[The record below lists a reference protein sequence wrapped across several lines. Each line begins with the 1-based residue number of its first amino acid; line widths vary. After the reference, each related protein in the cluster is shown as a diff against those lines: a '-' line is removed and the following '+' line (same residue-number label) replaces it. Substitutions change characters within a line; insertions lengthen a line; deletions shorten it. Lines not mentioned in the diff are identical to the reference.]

1 VLLFF
6 IGALFY
12 FVSPS
17 KMESN
22 WHPFQPAGWGG
33 TLAGAAVVFFAYIGF
48 DAVSTAAQEAKNP
61 QKDMP
66 IGILGSLVICTILY
80 ILVSFVLTGVVNY
93 KQLDVPDPIA
103 VGVDAIGLTWLSP
116 FVKLGAIAGLSSVI
130 LVMLLGQPRVFFSMA
145 NDGLLPKVFAK
156 VHPRF
161 RTPYITTIITG
172 IVVMIAA
179 GVLPIGIAGELV
191 SIGTLFA
198 FAIVCAGVLVLRIR
212 QPEVVRPFKTPYV
225 FAVAP
230 LGVISAVVLMA
241 FLPGD
246 TWIRL
251 IIWMVIGLV
260 IYFFYGAGRSR
271 LGRGA
276 AAD

>member
-1 VLLFF
+1 
-6 IGALFY
+6 
-12 FVSPS
+12 
-17 KMESN
+17 
-22 WHPFQPAGWGG
+22 
-33 TLAGAAVVFFAYIGF
+33 
-48 DAVSTAAQEAKNP
+48 
-61 QKDMP
+61 
-66 IGILGSLVICTILY
+66 
-80 ILVSFVLTGVVNY
+80 
-93 KQLDVPDPIA
+93 
-103 VGVDAIGLTWLSP
+103 
-116 FVKLGAIAGLSSVI
+116 
-130 LVMLLGQPRVFFSMA
+130 MLLGQPRVFFSMA
-145 NDGLLPKVFAK
+145 NDGLLPRVFAK

-172 IVVMIAA
+172 IVVMIVA

-191 SIGTLFA
+191 CIGTLLA
-198 FAIVCAGVLVLRIR
+198 FTIVWAGVLVLRIR

>member
-1 VLLFF
+1 
-6 IGALFY
+6 
-12 FVSPS
+12 
-17 KMESN
+17 
-22 WHPFQPAGWGG
+22 
-33 TLAGAAVVFFAYIGF
+33 
-48 DAVSTAAQEAKNP
+48 
-61 QKDMP
+61 
-66 IGILGSLVICTILY
+66 
-80 ILVSFVLTGVVNY
+80 
-93 KQLDVPDPIA
+93 
-103 VGVDAIGLTWLSP
+103 
-116 FVKLGAIAGLSSVI
+116 VI

-145 NDGLLPKVFAK
+145 NDGLLPRIVAK

-179 GVLPIGIAGELV
+179 GVLPISIAGELV

-225 FAVAP
+225 FVVAP
-230 LGVISAVVLMA
+230 LGVISAVGLMA

-251 IIWMVIGLV
+251 IVWMIIGLA
-260 IYFFYGAGRSR
+260 IYFFYGARRSR
-271 LGRGA
+271 LGQGA
-276 AAD
+276 AGD

>member
-1 VLLFF
+1 
-6 IGALFY
+6 
-12 FVSPS
+12 
-17 KMESN
+17 
-22 WHPFQPAGWGG
+22 
-33 TLAGAAVVFFAYIGF
+33 
-48 DAVSTAAQEAKNP
+48 
-61 QKDMP
+61 
-66 IGILGSLVICTILY
+66 
-80 ILVSFVLTGVVNY
+80 
-93 KQLDVPDPIA
+93 
-103 VGVDAIGLTWLSP
+103 
-116 FVKLGAIAGLSSVI
+116 
-130 LVMLLGQPRVFFSMA
+130 MLLGQPRVFFSMA